1 MVALTRILVPHDFS
15 ETSDAAV
22 QYAVALARQFAAS
35 LDFLYVGDR
44 AKEEL
49 ESELP
54 FGSDGQVAADVKDR
68 LLGML
73 SPADHL
79 ALHPRFFVRA
89 GTPAAEIVRVAD
101 QQHADL
107 IVMGTHG
114 RGFVA
119 HMLMG
124 SVAEQVV
131 RTAPC
136 PVLTVRHPGRAGE
149 GITVVAE
156 ALEAARVGV

>member
-1 MVALTRILVPHDFS
+1 MPHDFS
-15 ETSDAAV
+15 ATSDAALRR
-22 QYAVALARQFAAS
+22 AVALAVPFA
-35 LDFLYVGDR
+35 
-44 AKEEL
+44 
-49 ESELP
+49 
-54 FGSDGQVAADVKDR
+54 SDGQVAEEDKER
-68 LLGML
+68 LLRML
-73 SPADHL
+73 TPMDRVT
-79 ALHPRFFVRA
+79 LHPRFFVRA
-89 GTPAAEIVRVAD
+89 GTPAAEIVRFAA

-119 HMLMG
+119 HMLIG

-136 PVLTVRHPGRAGE
+136 PVLTVGHPGQAGK
-149 GITVVAE
+149 GSTVAVE

>member
-1 MVALTRILVPHDFS
+1 MVTLTRILVPHDFS

-22 QYAVALARQFAAS
+22 QYAVALARQFTAG

-44 AKEEL
+44 ANEEL
-49 ESELP
+49 ESELL
-54 FGSDGQVAADVKDR
+54 FGGNGQVVGDVKDR
-68 LLGML
+68 FLRML
-73 SPADHL
+73 TPVDRVT
-79 ALHPRFFVRA
+79 LHPRFFVRA
-89 GTPAAEIVRVAD
+89 GTPAAEIVRFAD

-119 HMLMG
+119 HILMG

-136 PVLTVRHPGRAGE
+136 PVLTVRQPGQAGQS
-149 GITVVAE
+149 IALVAE
-156 ALEAARVGV
+156 VLEAAHVGV

>member
-1 MVALTRILVPHDFS
+1 MVVLTRILVPHDFS
-15 ETSDAAV
+15 ERSDAAV
-22 QYAVALARQFAAS
+22 QYAVALARQFSAD

-54 FGSDGQVAADVKDR
+54 FSGDGQVAEDVKDR
-68 LLGML
+68 LLRML
-73 SPADHL
+73 TPVDRVI
-79 ALHPRFFVRA
+79 LHPRFFVRA
-89 GTPAAEIVRVAD
+89 GTPAAEIVRFAD

-114 RGFVA
+114 RGFIA

-136 PVLTVRHPGRAGE
+136 PVLTVRQPEQAGQS
-149 GITVVAE
+149 IAVVAE
-156 ALEAARVGV
+156 VPEAAHVGV

>member
-1 MVALTRILVPHDFS
+1 MVTLTRILVPHDFS

-22 QYAVALARQFAAS
+22 QYAVALARRFAAG

-49 ESELP
+49 ESLLRMLTP
-54 FGSDGQVAADVKDR
+54 GDR
-68 LLGML
+68 V
-73 SPADHL
+73 

-89 GTPAAEIVRVAD
+89 GTPAAEIVRFAD

-136 PVLTVRHPGRAGE
+136 PVLTVRHPGQAGE
-149 GITVVAE
+149 GITVTVE
-156 ALEAARVGV
+156 ALEAARVAV